1 MGGEDG
7 SGFDIV
13 IEPPIALKAVLHP
26 GMERAYSQSLG
37 EKTFF
42 FDSSSREVSSCVEL
56 TVL

>member
-42 FDSSSREVSSCVEL
+42 LTARRVRFLVVSN
-56 TVL
+56 